1 MIFHGVHGH
10 FEPWPRPFFPPSAA
24 DLNKEKVGYNHDDE
38 FEIWINMV
46 IMVIFMIIMIISM
59 VILGYTILWILIFET
74 DRTSMIIM
82 ISGLLELYMD
92 I

>member
-1 MIFHGVHGH
+1 
-10 FEPWPRPFFPPSAA
+10 
-24 DLNKEKVGYNHDDE
+24 
-38 FEIWINMV
+38 MV

-82 ISGLLELYMD
+82 ISGLLELYIYMG